1 MRWRRSNVPIHPAN
15 RDALRREKDRP
26 CDQLGFD
33 VGQDAFV
40 PDPTPHPI
48 HEAAIRNLVETGFDV
63 TLDDRLVGAGREVAY
78 LCHRVLS
85 PARRAEPVAVETL
98 RARK

>member
-1 MRWRRSNVPIHPAN
+1 MR
-15 RDALRREKDRP
+15 RDP
-26 CDQLGFD
+26 
-33 VGQDAFV
+33 
-40 PDPTPHPI
+40 
-48 HEAAIRNLVETGFDV
+48 NLVETGFNV

-85 PARRAEPVAVETL
+85 PARRAEPVAVETI